1 MKKIINREL
10 TKLNK
15 KENKLLNKK
24 ENKFIKSKVEPI
36 SDKIEEKIPQKLK
49 DTLENAFYNG
59 FKLVLEKGSKYIE
72 KLYDKDK
79 IQLEHDVNNYSL
91 DKKVTRKS
99 INLMDSQG
107 KKSKLINSTI
117 STIEGAGLGALG
129 IGLPDIPL
137 FIAMILKTIYE
148 ITLSYGFDYES
159 EAEKIY
165 ILNLINVALTNG
177 EEKIICNEELNEIEH
192 KIDSDMEISKDLN
205 LELRNTS
212 QVLSENLLMSKFIQG
227 LPIIGVLGS
236 ITNYKVINKVS
247 KYARIRYKRRYL
259 NKKIRWG
266 ELNMK
271 MGAVRR

>member
-192 KIDSDMEISKDLN
+192 KIDSDMKISKDLN

-212 QVLSENLLMSKFIQG
+212 QVLSENLLMAKFIQG

-236 ITNYKVINKVS
+236 ITNYRVINKVS

>member
-117 STIEGAGLGALG
+117 STIEGVGLGALG

>member
-117 STIEGAGLGALG
+117 STIEGVGLGALG

-212 QVLSENLLMSKFIQG
+212 QVLSENLLMAKFIQG

>member
-10 TKLNK
+10 NKLNK

-24 ENKFIKSKVEPI
+24 ENKIIKSKVSPI

-49 DTLENAFYNG
+49 DTLESAFYNG

-72 KLYDKDK
+72 KLYNKDK

-91 DKKVTRKS
+91 DKKVTKKS
-99 INLMDSQG
+99 IRVMDSQG

-117 STIEGAGLGALG
+117 STIEGAGLGVLG

-148 ITLSYGFDYES
+148 IALSYGFDYES
-159 EAEKIY
+159 EEEKIY

-177 EEKIICNEELNEIEH
+177 EEKVICNEKLNEIEH
-192 KIDSDMEISKDLN
+192 RIDSNIEISNDLD
-205 LELRNTS
+205 LEIRNTS
-212 QVLSENLLMSKFIQG
+212 QVLSKSLLMAKFIQG
-227 LPIIGVLGS
+227 LPIVGVLGS
-236 ITNYKVINKVS
+236 VTNYQVINKVS
-247 KYARIRYKRRYL
+247 KYAGIRYKKRYL
-259 NKKIRWG
+259 NKK
-266 ELNMK
+266 L
-271 MGAVRR
+271 